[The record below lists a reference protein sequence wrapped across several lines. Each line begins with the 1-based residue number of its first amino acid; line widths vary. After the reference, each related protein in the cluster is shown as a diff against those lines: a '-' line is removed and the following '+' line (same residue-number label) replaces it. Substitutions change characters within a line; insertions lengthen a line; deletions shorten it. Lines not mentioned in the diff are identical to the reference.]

1 MKSAPRSAASLK
13 LTGGNIRN
21 NHFYVVGLEVIT
33 PPNTIGGPNSATRAA
48 NTITV
53 TFVPGQ
59 TIETDIAGDKMILRN
74 RSAVGDFFDRI
85 AAKEGDRIV
94 VEHDGGSS
102 WRVFKAPD

>member
-21 NHFYVVGLEVIT
+21 KHFYVKGLEEIT
-33 PPNTIGGPNSATRAA
+33 PPDTTGGPNAAARAA
-48 NTITV
+48 NSITV

-74 RSAVGDFFDRI
+74 RSAVGDFFERVS
-85 AAKEGDRIV
+85 AKEGDRIV
-94 VEHDGGSS
+94 VEYDGGSA